1 MTNNL
6 LSLLKTEF
14 LNRFRLGTIRNERN
28 KKVKYRYIA
37 MGVLYIFLAIVLA
50 GYCFGISYGYSYLGM
65 SYVVPGYALM
75 ITSIVIL
82 FFTFLKTNG
91 ILFSTRDYDMLTAFP
106 IKTRTIIASKF
117 LSMYINNLAFAV
129 VVMVPMAV
137 GYEMWNGFNAG
148 TVAFWFLG
156 ILFAPLLPMTIA
168 AAVGMAILAIG
179 AGFKHKAAVQLIATV
194 ILFFG
199 LKFGSILLNKKANAD

>member
-50 GYCFGISYGYSYLGM
+50 GYCFAISYGYSYLGM

-82 FFTFLKTNG
+82 FFTFFKNQWN
-91 ILFSTRDYDMLTAFP
+91 S
-106 IKTRTIIASKF
+106 F
-117 LSMYINNLAFAV
+117 LAQEIMICLQH
-129 VVMVPMAV
+129 
-137 GYEMWNGFNAG
+137 
-148 TVAFWFLG
+148 FL
-156 ILFAPLLPMTIA
+156 
-168 AAVGMAILAIG
+168 
-179 AGFKHKAAVQLIATV
+179 
-194 ILFFG
+194 
-199 LKFGSILLNKKANAD
+199 

>member
-6 LSLLKTEF
+6 LSLLKTDF

-75 ITSIVIL
+75 ITSIIIL
-82 FFTFLKTNG
+82 FFTFLKPME
-91 ILFSTRDYDMLTAFP
+91 F
-106 IKTRTIIASKF
+106 F
-117 LSMYINNLAFAV
+117 LAQEIMICLQH
-129 VVMVPMAV
+129 
-137 GYEMWNGFNAG
+137 
-148 TVAFWFLG
+148 FL
-156 ILFAPLLPMTIA
+156 
-168 AAVGMAILAIG
+168 
-179 AGFKHKAAVQLIATV
+179 
-194 ILFFG
+194 
-199 LKFGSILLNKKANAD
+199 

>member
-50 GYCFGISYGYSYLGM
+50 GYCFAISYGYSYLGM

-137 GYEMWNGFNAG
+137 VRTIFQG
-148 TVAFWFLG
+148 TRKPRFL
-156 ILFAPLLPMTIA
+156 
-168 AAVGMAILAIG
+168 
-179 AGFKHKAAVQLIATV
+179 H
-194 ILFFG
+194 
-199 LKFGSILLNKKANAD
+199 

>member
-65 SYVVPGYALM
+65 LCTY
-75 ITSIVIL
+75 
-82 FFTFLKTNG
+82 
-91 ILFSTRDYDMLTAFP
+91 DYLYCYFVLH
-106 IKTRTIIASKF
+106 IFK
-117 LSMYINNLAFAV
+117 NQ
-129 VVMVPMAV
+129 
-137 GYEMWNGFNAG
+137 WNSF
-148 TVAFWFLG
+148 
-156 ILFAPLLPMTIA
+156 
-168 AAVGMAILAIG
+168 
-179 AGFKHKAAVQLIATV
+179 
-194 ILFFG
+194 
-199 LKFGSILLNKKANAD
+199 

>member
-28 KKVKYRYIA
+28 KKVKYRYIV

-82 FFTFLKTNG
+82 FF
-91 ILFSTRDYDMLTAFP
+91 
-106 IKTRTIIASKF
+106 
-117 LSMYINNLAFAV
+117 
-129 VVMVPMAV
+129 
-137 GYEMWNGFNAG
+137 
-148 TVAFWFLG
+148 
-156 ILFAPLLPMTIA
+156 
-168 AAVGMAILAIG
+168 
-179 AGFKHKAAVQLIATV
+179 
-194 ILFFG
+194 
-199 LKFGSILLNKKANAD
+199 SISYKDEDNYCVEVSFYVY

>member
-82 FFTFLKTNG
+82 FLP
-91 ILFSTRDYDMLTAFP
+91 FS
-106 IKTRTIIASKF
+106 
-117 LSMYINNLAFAV
+117 
-129 VVMVPMAV
+129 
-137 GYEMWNGFNAG
+137 
-148 TVAFWFLG
+148 
-156 ILFAPLLPMTIA
+156 LL
-168 AAVGMAILAIG
+168 LC
-179 AGFKHKAAVQLIATV
+179 
-194 ILFFG
+194 
-199 LKFGSILLNKKANAD
+199 LKFIHFLLHAQSSESGVRDALLRKMECSGRFLRF